1 MVNFKKI
8 KELSIYFT
16 LFGILLSFIFFAVN
30 SHNSQ
35 ESSKTLNRIL
45 SNQNFSI
52 SEKID
57 NMSIEKTGYGFDQMV
72 DLVNNIDYI
81 SKSYDEIGNEYLSKG
96 DITEATKQYD
106 LAIEINPYSAEAL
119 FYKAY
124 VLF

>member
-96 DITEATKQYD
+96 DITEAP
-106 LAIEINPYSAEAL
+106 IRSCN
-119 FYKAY
+119 
-124 VLF
+124 